1 MSGNGNGIKRPLGI
15 KLVAAFYF
23 LESAVLAI
31 AAMVGYFK
39 PDLRPMAEEFIVRRV
54 PFIKEFDLTGYSI
67 MLAPLLVATD
77 AVLGLGIFS
86 LQKWT
91 RLFIVCDLSYRI
103 GDAVV
108 AAAALWAVD
117 RKMLSSIVSTPTFL
131 INATAHIA
139 ILLYLLDPDTKRVF
153 RVKES
158 DW

>member
-1 MSGNGNGIKRPLGI
+1 MKRPLGI

-39 PDLRPMAEEFIVRRV
+39 PELRSGAEAFIAQRA
-54 PFIKEFDLTGYSI
+54 PFLKEFELVNYG
-67 MLAPLLVATD
+67 LVAAPFLAGVD
-77 AVLGLGIFS
+77 AVLGLGIFF

-91 RLFIVCDLSYRI
+91 RLLIVWDLGYRV
-103 GDAVV
+103 GDAAV
-108 AAAALWAVD
+108 AAAMLWAID

-153 RVKES
+153 QVMES